1 MNGMNIL
8 IIEDDQEL
16 LENLRASLEKER
28 YRVETATDGRTGLE
42 KALSETHDLILLDI
56 MLPNMNGLEL
66 LREIREGGL
75 NTPLLMLTA
84 RGDLKD
90 KVLGLDLGADDY
102 LAKPFSVPELLARI
116 RALMRRDTS
125 KNPLMR
131 MGIITLNT
139 VTRAVL
145 KNDEPLAL
153 TPKEFAILEFLF
165 YNRGRVVSRFHL
177 AEHVWGEDSTHSACP
192 TSLTSISKTSGKNCR
207 WPMSLRLLERS
218 AVSATSLTDC
228 G

>member
-1 MNGMNIL
+1 MNIL
-8 IIEDDQEL
+8 IIEDDEEL
-16 LENLRASLEKER
+16 LENLKASLEKER

-66 LREIREGGL
+66 LKEIREGGL

-125 KNPLMR
+125 KNPLMQV
-131 MGIITLNT
+131 GIITLDT
-139 VTRAVL
+139 VSRSVL
-145 KNDEPLAL
+145 KKNEPIPL
-153 TPKEFAILEFLF
+153 TPKEFSILEFLF
-165 YNRGRVVSRFHL
+165 YNKGRVVSRFHL
-177 AEHVWGEDSTHSACP
+177 AEHVWGEDFDPFSMSNFLDVHIKNLRKKLHAPDEPSVIKTVR
-192 TSLTSISKTSGKNCR
+192 SIGYQ
-207 WPMSLRLLERS
+207 L
-218 AVSATSLTDC
+218 D
-228 G
+228 

>member
-1 MNGMNIL
+1 MNVL
-8 IIEDDQEL
+8 IIEDDEEL
-16 LENLRASLEKER
+16 LENLKASLEKER

-66 LREIREGGL
+66 LKEIREGGL

-125 KNPLMR
+125 KNPLMQV
-131 MGIITLNT
+131 GIITLDT
-139 VTRAVL
+139 VSRSVL
-145 KNDEPLAL
+145 KKNEPIPL
-153 TPKEFAILEFLF
+153 TPKEFSILEFLF
-165 YNRGRVVSRFHL
+165 YNKGRVVSRFHL
-177 AEHVWGEDSTHSACP
+177 AEHVWGEDFDPFSMSNFLDVHIKNLRKKLHAPDEPSVIKTVR
-192 TSLTSISKTSGKNCR
+192 SIGYQ
-207 WPMSLRLLERS
+207 L
-218 AVSATSLTDC
+218 D
-228 G
+228 